1 MVIDLYLGFMDEEV
15 NARLA
20 EIVRREKEKGT
31 KGRPV
36 ILIEREMKGKDVL
49 LEWPASSYPAPFK
62 VYKASNRGIEP
73 ALAESSTGSVPVEQM
88 FARMLSLS
96 LEQNLI
102 QEAALRERG
111 VPIVRLFDVM
121 NLLAQRGPGATKT
134 PISKDGE
141 VGLYV
146 VRFAVGAE
154 DQTPIIVIRTPEM
167 GLQPSLMRPY
177 LRFLMKVV
185 QAVAAQLGYALA
197 LRTHATNAYALPVRL
212 SAFGAQ
218 GASDPKII
226 PGEISAVTGSLFVG
240 AEYQKDGAYSLVAF
254 CNADSVYEFHRQ
266 QVAERKSLDDLIP
279 ADAGE
284 QAVEQ
289 ARAAF
294 HAIVQKGLTG
304 KKVKGADSLPAESSL
319 QELIQRSK
327 GKRGEVVSLTGSY
340 FVPLEDKEIA
350 AKAGIATVGMEDY
363 HILRLIR
370 TMKERID
377 DPIYPELEA
386 WQLDRINCDPGTI
399 HPKVMKAFQTFLSTA
414 SFSPAQYKAILRW
427 GLTGIRKDTIP
438 AEAKWALTELDLFQ
452 GHAGQEL
459 LKNHLYEI
467 NDGAVADPF
476 AIEIATDFV
485 NSLASGSA
493 FGKSHGLHPDVIE
506 AVQKAAQNVRSSN
519 GGETEVQTLLDLLA
533 TKAGFGLPNERLMIW
548 LRPGKW
554 PGVQTCKLDP
564 KAPPKFEAA
573 AVDRAFYKS
582 ANLMALQTLYA
593 HHLFGIND

>member
-20 EIVRREKEKGT
+20 EIVRREKEKGAA
-31 KGRPV
+31 GRPV

-73 ALAESSTGSVPVEQM
+73 ALEESPKGPVPVEQM
-88 FARMLSLS
+88 FARMLALCM
-96 LEQNLI
+96 EQDLI

-111 VPIVRLFDVM
+111 VPFVRLFDILA
-121 NLLAQRGPGATKT
+121 LLAQKGPGATKT
-134 PISKDGE
+134 PISLDGE
-141 VGLYV
+141 LPLYV
-146 VRFAVGAE
+146 VRFEVGAE
-154 DQTPIIVIRTPEM
+154 NQAPIIVIRTPEM

-177 LRFLMKVV
+177 LRFLMKAV
-185 QAVAAQLGYALA
+185 QAVAAQLGYAA
-197 LRTHATNAYALPVRL
+197 AQKAEFKEIYALPVRL

-218 GASDPKII
+218 GAADPKII

-240 AEYQKDGAYSLVAF
+240 AEYTKDGAYSLVAF

-266 QVAERKSLDDLIP
+266 RVATRSPEDGSIP
-279 ADAGE
+279 AVAGE

-289 ARAAF
+289 ARAYLSGALKEPLVG
-294 HAIVQKGLTG
+294 HR
-304 KKVKGADSLPAESSL
+304 VKGADSLPAEITL
-319 QELIQRSK
+319 QELIKRSST
-327 GKRGEVVSLTGSY
+327 KRGEVVSMTGSY

-350 AKAGIATVGMEDY
+350 AKLGIATVGMEDY
-363 HILRLIR
+363 HVLRLIR
-370 TMKERID
+370 TMKERAD
-377 DPIYPELEA
+377 DPIYPELVD

-399 HPKVMKAFQTFLSTA
+399 HPKVMSAFQTFLSKA
-414 SFSPAQYKAILRW
+414 SFSRAQYKAILRW

-452 GHAGQEL
+452 GEAGHQL

-467 NDGAVADPF
+467 GSGAVADPF

-485 NSLASGSA
+485 NSLAAGNA
-493 FGKSHGLHPDVIE
+493 FGKSHGLDKTVIE
-506 AVQKAAQNVRSSN
+506 ALQQAAQAVRSTS
-519 GGETEVQTLLDLLA
+519 GGEAELNALLDLLA
-533 TKAGFGLPNERLMIW
+533 TRAGFGLENDRLMIW
-548 LRPGKW
+548 LRPSKW
-554 PGVQTCKLDP
+554 PGVAAFKLDP
-564 KAPPKFEAA
+564 HAPPRFEAA
-573 AVDRAFYKS
+573 AIDRAFYKS